1 MNINKYIR
9 KSYIEIPFFLLR
21 MVIII
26 FLAIKWA
33 AFNDMFTIKN
43 VEIDGINYFDE
54 TPLLSYKDQINN
66 NHIMFFDLQSYK
78 NNIQSLDLSLIH
90 I

>member
-1 MNINKYIR
+1 MKFL
-9 KSYIEIPFFLLR
+9 SFFK

-43 VEIDGINYFDE
+43 VEIDGINYFE
-54 TPLLSYKDQINN
+54 KPHSFL
-66 NHIMFFDLQSYK
+66 
-78 NNIQSLDLSLIH
+78 
-90 I
+90 